1 MTEVVM
7 SVRDLIAAAEF
18 LIFATA
24 GAVWVWDYIVRGK
37 K

>member
-1 MTEVVM
+1 MTEVVV
-7 SVRDLIAAAEF
+7 SLADLLVAAVF